1 GEHENRYVP
10 SKQNHGGY
18 SSQAAIISE
27 MQAMADENNKITLA
41 SMQIN
46 IEQQMA
52 STDNNAAHNI
62 AHAAEGQ

>member
-1 GEHENRYVP
+1 MPWNLEQEN
-10 SKQNHGGY
+10 QNHGGH
-18 SSQAAIISE
+18 SSQAAMISE

-52 STDNNAAHNI
+52 SIENNAAHNI
-62 AHAAEGQ
+62 ARAAEGQW